1 MKKRLIIIISIIIIF
16 IGVLSIY
23 RTFAVNSNNNLKNE
37 TESDINLSYTL
48 KNNDNMNV
56 VVNAK
61 EEKYVDMTLTKGY
74 SEKVKYGIYYQMLDP
89 KEVPNGLNVLIDNN
103 SKNINEEIISPKEE
117 KIVTVIIKNN
127 TDNNITIS
135 LGSIIGFAQGD
146 INALLE
152 DNMILIK

>member
-61 EEKYVDMTLTKGY
+61 EEKYVDMTLTNGY